1 MAVIVCLPHRAKAG
15 IGRGQMRLLL
25 SSRQISSVVPCST
38 LSTPDDKENVI
49 SFSPLGTAS
58 RRELGAGRYGATGE
72 SPIKGLQ
79 EYKSAIESDDDYRH
93 RMRVNLLSAV
103 AVIMLIVSGSWVM
116 DTLVESAREGQTWKQ
131 LHGVHATP

>member
-1 MAVIVCLPHRAKAG
+1 MAVIVWLPHRAKAG
-15 IGRGQMRLLL
+15 VGRGQMRLLL

-38 LSTPDDKENVI
+38 LSTPADNENVI
-49 SFSPLGTAS
+49 FFCPLGTAS
-58 RRELGAGRYGATGE
+58 RRELGVGRYGATGE

-79 EYKSAIESDDDYRH
+79 EYKSAIEIDDDYRH
-93 RMRVNLLSAV
+93 RMRLNLLAAV

-116 DTLVESAREGQTWKQ
+116 NTLVESAREGQTWKQ

>member
-1 MAVIVCLPHRAKAG
+1 MAVIVCLPHRAKAD

-25 SSRQISSVVPCST
+25 SSGQISSVPCST

-49 SFSPLGTAS
+49 SFCPLGTAS
-58 RRELGAGRYGATGE
+58 RRELGVGRYGATGG

-93 RMRVNLLSAV
+93 RMRVNLLAAV

-116 DTLVESAREGQTWKQ
+116 DTLVESAQEGQTWKQ